1 MKVLLKRFRLNGN
14 TIWFHSQTRKWETPY
29 KISLVILVEWVHS
42 HEFLVTKAVNQK
54 SWFNKMIPDV
64 LYFIFLV
71 KETDSYVQ
79 TWPTIR
85 LEQWTFDLKSLWCVS
100 FFVSTCFTLQ
110 TIKGH
115 SQMNLT
121 WCTGIGWLICPYST
135 EMTLEPLILFDNF
148 LSTTVLVTAKFNP
161 QHLWKFWWYTH
172 QVFAVGA
179 TDETKL
185 WLSPSSKQRQNSC
198 SV

>member
-1 MKVLLKRFRLNGN
+1 MTKV
-14 TIWFHSQTRKWETPY
+14 
-29 KISLVILVEWVHS
+29 
-42 HEFLVTKAVNQK
+42 VNQK
-54 SWFNKMIPDV
+54 CWYYKMIPGV
-64 LYFIFLV
+64 FYFIFLV
-71 KETDSYVQ
+71 KETNSYAQ

-121 WCTGIGWLICPYST
+121 WCTGIGWLIIYHCFS
-135 EMTLEPLILFDNF
+135 EMILEPLILFDNF

-161 QHLWKFWWYTH
+161 GHLWKFWWYTH
-172 QVFAVGA
+172 QVFAA
-179 TDETKL
+179 SPTDETKL
-185 WLSPSSKQRQNSC
+185 WLRTSAKQRQNSC

>member
-1 MKVLLKRFRLNGN
+1 MKVLLKRFHLNGN
-14 TIWFHSQTRKWETPY
+14 TIGFHSQTRKWETPY

-85 LEQWTFDLKSLWCVS
+85 LEVCGLRFKFVWLDNAVDISEVPQGLLWPITSQAHVWEDI
-100 FFVSTCFTLQ
+100 VPLRTL
-110 TIKGH
+110 
-115 SQMNLT
+115 L
-121 WCTGIGWLICPYST
+121 LINHR
-135 EMTLEPLILFDNF
+135 ILFHRNVICRTIF
-148 LSTTVLVTAKFNP
+148 
-161 QHLWKFWWYTH
+161 
-172 QVFAVGA
+172 
-179 TDETKL
+179 
-185 WLSPSSKQRQNSC
+185 
-198 SV
+198 

>member
-1 MKVLLKRFRLNGN
+1 MKILLKRFHLNGN
-14 TIWFHSQTRKWETPY
+14 IVGFHSQTRRWETPY
-29 KISLVILVEWVHS
+29 KTSLVILVEWVHS

-100 FFVSTCFTLQ
+100 FFVSTCFALQ

-121 WCTGIGWLICPYST
+121 WCTGIGWLIICHCFT
-135 EMTLEPLILFDNF
+135 EMILEPLILFDNF
-148 LSTTVLVTAKFNP
+148 LSTTVLVTAKSNP
-161 QHLWKFWWYTH
+161 GHLWKFWWYTH
-172 QVFAVGA
+172 
-179 TDETKL
+179 
-185 WLSPSSKQRQNSC
+185 
-198 SV
+198 

>member
-1 MKVLLKRFRLNGN
+1 MKVLLKRFHSNGN
-14 TIWFHSQTRKWETPY
+14 TIGFHSQTRKWETPY

-42 HEFLVTKAVNQK
+42 HEFLVTKAANQK

-115 SQMNLT
+115 AQMNLVHWYRMAYLSLEYWNDT
-121 WCTGIGWLICPYST
+121 WASHLIWQ
-135 EMTLEPLILFDNF
+135 
-148 LSTTVLVTAKFNP
+148 LSVNDSFS
-161 QHLWKFWWYTH
+161 Y
-172 QVFAVGA
+172 
-179 TDETKL
+179 
-185 WLSPSSKQRQNSC
+185 R
-198 SV
+198 